1 MLNSKK
7 KIFRISFMFMT
18 VLCSACGGTAGSG
31 EVSEK
36 NDLDKS
42 GKASAVMEGTVE
54 IDENLPDRDIVI
66 PEYLMKAYE
75 STSGQTEPSG
85 ENMYHMT
92 GEEQAGAAREIAEQI
107 EDSINQVLTDKDF
120 YPDIV
125 GISVNPECTEFNVT
139 FSGRELSLYEN
150 TLRVSLCIVGD
161 RFQLY
166 QGKGEDELLTVVN
179 YIDAD
184 SGEIFSTMNS
194 REIE

>member
-1 MLNSKK
+1 MSNVKK
-7 KIFRISFMFMT
+7 QLFIILLLLA
-18 VLCSACGGTAGSG
+18 VALCMACGERTESKDTLAQEEMADGQ
-31 EVSEK
+31 
-36 NDLDKS
+36 
-42 GKASAVMEGTVE
+42 SAVMEGT
-54 IDENLPDRDIVI
+54 IDVADDLPERDIKI
-66 PEYLMKAYE
+66 PDHLTEE
-75 STSGQTEPSG
+75 SEGTGSGGG
-85 ENMYHMT
+85 EESVYHMT
-92 GEEQAGAAREIAEQI
+92 GEEQVGAAREIAEQI
-107 EDSINQVLTDKDF
+107 EDSINQVLADKDF

-179 YIDAD
+179 YIDMD
-184 SGEIFSTMNS
+184 SGEIFSTINS

>member
-1 MLNSKK
+1 MSNVKK
-7 KIFRISFMFMT
+7 KLFIILLLLAV
-18 VLCSACGGTAGSG
+18 VLCMACGERTESKDTLAQEETADG
-31 EVSEK
+31 
-36 NDLDKS
+36 L
-42 GKASAVMEGTVE
+42 SAVMEGT
-54 IDENLPDRDIVI
+54 IDVADDLPERDIKI
-66 PEYLMKAYE
+66 PDHLTEE
-75 STSGQTEPSG
+75 SEGTGAEGG
-85 ENMYHMT
+85 EESVYHMT

-107 EDSINQVLTDKDF
+107 EDSINQVLADKDF

>member
-1 MLNSKK
+1 MSNVKK
-7 KIFRISFMFMT
+7 QLFIILLLLAAA
-18 VLCSACGGTAGSG
+18 LCMACGERTESKDTLAQEEMADGQ
-31 EVSEK
+31 
-36 NDLDKS
+36 
-42 GKASAVMEGTVE
+42 SAVMEGT
-54 IDENLPDRDIVI
+54 IDVADDLPERDIKI
-66 PEYLMKAYE
+66 PDHLTEE
-75 STSGQTEPSG
+75 SEGTGSEGG
-85 ENMYHMT
+85 EESVYHMT

-107 EDSINQVLTDKDF
+107 EDSINQVLADKDF

>member
-1 MLNSKK
+1 MLNSKEAVF
-7 KIFRISFMFMT
+7 IISFMFM
-18 VLCSACGGTAGSG
+18 VALCSACGGKT
-31 EVSEK
+31 EK
-36 NDLDKS
+36 DHLDES
-42 GKASAVMEGTVE
+42 GKTSAVMEGVVE
-54 IDENLPDRDIVI
+54 IAENLPDRDIVI
-66 PEYLMKAYE
+66 PEYLMKDYE
-75 STSGQTEPSG
+75 RASGQTEPSG

-92 GEEQAGAAREIAEQI
+92 GEEQAMAAREIAEQI
-107 EDSINQVLTDKDF
+107 EDGINQVLADKDF
-120 YPDIV
+120 YPNIV
-125 GISVNPECTEFNVT
+125 GISVNPECAEFNVS
-139 FSGRELSLYEN
+139 FSGRELNLYEN

>member
-1 MLNSKK
+1 MSNVKK
-7 KIFRISFMFMT
+7 KLFIILLLLA
-18 VLCSACGGTAGSG
+18 VALCMACGERTESKDTLAQEETADG
-31 EVSEK
+31 
-36 NDLDKS
+36 L
-42 GKASAVMEGTVE
+42 SAVMEGT
-54 IDENLPDRDIVI
+54 IDVADDLPERDIKI
-66 PEYLMKAYE
+66 PDHLTEE
-75 STSGQTEPSG
+75 SEGTGSEGG
-85 ENMYHMT
+85 EESVYHMT

-107 EDSINQVLTDKDF
+107 EDSINQVLADKDF
-120 YPDIV
+120 Y
-125 GISVNPECTEFNVT
+125 PECTEFNVT

>member
-1 MLNSKK
+1 MSNVKK
-7 KIFRISFMFMT
+7 KLFIILLLLA
-18 VLCSACGGTAGSG
+18 VALCMACGERTESKDTLAQEEMADGQ
-31 EVSEK
+31 
-36 NDLDKS
+36 
-42 GKASAVMEGTVE
+42 SAVMEGT
-54 IDENLPDRDIVI
+54 IDVADDLPERDIKI
-66 PEYLMKAYE
+66 PDHLTEE
-75 STSGQTEPSG
+75 SEGTGSEGG
-85 ENMYHMT
+85 EESVYHMT

-107 EDSINQVLTDKDF
+107 EDSINQVLADKDF